1 MDSLENSLQYVKGIG
16 PVRLKALQCLGL
28 NTVRDL
34 LYHVPR
40 AYQDRSQ
47 LKKIAELRFSE
58 EEAAFLARVKA
69 KKTVKTGGKGKTIS
83 LLTVYDTSGIA
94 DLVFFQS
101 PYVLKAYS
109 IGEKLLIYGKAE
121 LFSGKITVKN
131 AEIERWTGNIY
142 HRILPVYPS
151 SDGLSQNFWRKLT
164 ANVLQDK
171 KWDFTDYLPDFIR
184 QKYHLPGF
192 YEALKDIHFPDSLR
206 RKERARKR
214 LAFDELFLFQLG
226 ILSTKQVYAEKKRA
240 WTYLLNGT
248 LTSKLEN
255 SLPFSLTKA
264 QQRVIEEIKADL
276 RRNYPMNRLLQGD
289 VGSGKTITAAFTLAF
304 ALESGLQ
311 AALMAPTEVLAEQHF
326 KNLSSLFKSLG
337 IKTILLTGN
346 LTKKQKEQSL
356 ELIKTGE
363 AQLIIGTHALIQ
375 GKVAFKNLGLA
386 VIDEQHRFGVMQ
398 RAALAGKGLNP
409 DILIMTATP
418 IPRTLSLTVY
428 GDLEVSVLDELPPGR
443 QEIITES
450 LENTYRAKVYAFIR
464 RKVREGRQVYFV
476 CPLIEESEK
485 ISLQAAMDLAAV
497 LQEEV
502 FSDLSVG
509 LLHGRMKAREK
520 EAVMQLFK
528 EGKLQIL
535 VSTTVIEVGIDVPN
549 ATIMV
554 IENSERF
561 GLSQLH
567 QLRGRVGRGK
577 EQSYCFL
584 LHEKDSQRL
593 RAMTETSDGFK
604 IAEKDLQLR
613 GPGEFLGVKQ
623 HGFWQFRI
631 ANLALDERIL
641 QAARKEA
648 LALLAEAPLLQGYA
662 ELKKAADTV
671 ICCLGERRN

>member
-1 MDSLENSLQYVKGIG
+1 MDSLEKGLQHVKGVG
-16 PVRLKALQCLGL
+16 PVRLRDLQRLGL
-28 NTVRDL
+28 HTVRDL

-40 AYQDRSQ
+40 AYHDRRQ
-47 LKKIAELRFSE
+47 LKKIAELGFLE
-58 EEAAFLARVKA
+58 EEAFLARVKA
-69 KKTVKTGGKGKTIS
+69 KKTVKTSRKGKAVA
-83 LLTVYDTSGIA
+83 LLTVSDGSGTA

-101 PYVLKAYS
+101 PYVLKSYS
-109 IGEKLLIYGKAE
+109 LGEKLLIYGKAE
-121 LFSGKITVKN
+121 LFSGRITVKN
-131 AEIERWTGNIY
+131 AEIERWTENKFCPV
-142 HRILPVYPS
+142 LPVYPS
-151 SDGLSQNFWRKLT
+151 SEGLSQNFWRKIT

-171 KWDFTDYLPDFIR
+171 NWDFTDYLPDFIR

-192 YEALKDIHFPDSLR
+192 YEALKDIHFPGSLLV
-206 RKERARKR
+206 KERARKR

-226 ILSTKQVYAEKKRA
+226 ILSTKQIYAQKKRS
-240 WTYLLNGT
+240 WNYLFNDT
-248 LTSKLEN
+248 LTSELKN
-255 SLPFSLTKA
+255 SLPFILTKA
-264 QQRVIEEIKADL
+264 QQGVIREIKADL

-289 VGSGKTITAAFTLAF
+289 VGSGKTITAAFALAF

-326 KNLSSLFKSLG
+326 KNLSQLFQPLG
-337 IKTILLTGN
+337 IKTVLLTGN

-356 ELIKTGE
+356 ELIKSGQV
-363 AQLIIGTHALIQ
+363 QLIIGTHALIQ
-375 GKVAFKNLGLA
+375 DKVMFKNLALA
-386 VIDEQHRFGVMQ
+386 VIDEQHRFGVLQ
-398 RAALAGKGLNP
+398 RAALADKGLNP

-443 QEIITES
+443 QEIVTKS
-450 LENTYRAKVYAFIR
+450 LENAYRAKVYDFIR

-476 CPLIEESEK
+476 CPLVEESEK
-485 ISLQAAMDLAAV
+485 LSLQAAIDLAAA

-502 FSDLSVG
+502 FSDFSVG
-509 LLHGRMKAREK
+509 LLHGRMKAKEK

-528 EGKLQIL
+528 AGKLQIL

-593 RAMTETSDGFK
+593 KVMTETSDGFK

-631 ANLALDERIL
+631 ANLALDEKIL
-641 QAARKEA
+641 QAARNEA
-648 LALLAEAPLLQGYA
+648 LALLAEAPLLEGYD
-662 ELKKAADTV
+662 ELKKAADSV

>member
-1 MDSLENSLQYVKGIG
+1 MDSLEKGLQHVKGVG
-16 PVRLKALQCLGL
+16 PVRLRDLQRLGL
-28 NTVRDL
+28 HTVRDL

-40 AYQDRSQ
+40 AYHDRRQ
-47 LKKIAELRFSE
+47 LKKIAELGFLE
-58 EEAAFLARVKA
+58 EEAFLARVKA
-69 KKTVKTGGKGKTIS
+69 KKTVKTGRKGKAVS
-83 LLTVYDTSGIA
+83 LLTVSDGSGTA

-101 PYVLKAYS
+101 PYVLKSYS
-109 IGEKLLIYGKAE
+109 LGEKLLIYGKAE
-121 LFSGKITVKN
+121 LFSGRITVKN
-131 AEIERWTGNIY
+131 AEIERWTENKFCPV
-142 HRILPVYPS
+142 LPVYPS
-151 SDGLSQNFWRKLT
+151 SEGLSQNFWRKIT

-171 KWDFTDYLPDFIR
+171 NWDFTDYLPDFIR

-192 YEALKDIHFPDSLR
+192 YEALKDIHFPGSLLV
-206 RKERARKR
+206 KERARKR

-226 ILSTKQVYAEKKRA
+226 ILSTKQVYAQKKRS
-240 WTYLLNGT
+240 WNYLFNDT
-248 LTSKLEN
+248 LTSELKN

-264 QQRVIEEIKADL
+264 QQRVIREIKADL
-276 RRNYPMNRLLQGD
+276 QRNYPMNRLLQGD
-289 VGSGKTITAAFTLAF
+289 VGSGKTITAAFALAF

-326 KNLSSLFKSLG
+326 KNLSRLFHPLG
-337 IKTILLTGN
+337 IKTVLLTGN

-356 ELIKTGE
+356 ELIKSGRV
-363 AQLIIGTHALIQ
+363 QLVIGTHALIQ
-375 GKVAFKNLGLA
+375 DKVLFKNLGLA
-386 VIDEQHRFGVMQ
+386 VIDEQHRFGVLQ
-398 RAALAGKGLNP
+398 RAALADKGLNP

-418 IPRTLSLTVY
+418 IPRTLSLTAY
-428 GDLEVSVLDELPPGR
+428 GDLEVSILDELPPGR
-443 QEIITES
+443 QEIVTKS
-450 LENTYRAKVYAFIR
+450 LENAYRTKVYDFIR
-464 RKVREGRQVYFV
+464 RKVKEGRQVYFV

-485 ISLQAAMDLAAV
+485 LSLQAAIDLAAE

-502 FSDLSVG
+502 FSDFSVG
-509 LLHGRMKAREK
+509 LLHGRMKSKEK
-520 EAVMQLFK
+520 EAVMQQFK
-528 EGKLQIL
+528 AGSLQVL

-549 ATIMV
+549 ATVMV

-593 RAMTETSDGFK
+593 KVMTETCDGFK
-604 IAEKDLQLR
+604 IAENDLQLR

-631 ANLALDERIL
+631 ANLALDEKIL
-641 QAARKEA
+641 QAARSEA
-648 LALLAEAPLLQGYA
+648 LALLAEAPHLKGYD
-662 ELKKAADTV
+662 ELKKAADNV